1 MFGHKE
7 RFSLEESSG
16 QRYGNEWGDWS
27 SRLVRVLVV
36 YAFGSILERAVDI
49 FSGSSIF
56 KVGSGI
62 NVCFWHDWWCGDG
75 VLKDAFLDFTK
86 SK

>member
-27 SRLVRVLVV
+27 SRVGQGPCGVCLWKHFRKGCRYFFRFVN
-36 YAFGSILERAVDI
+36 
-49 FSGSSIF
+49 F

-62 NVCFWHDWWCGDG
+62 NVHFWHDWWCGDG
-75 VLKDAFLDFTK
+75 VLKDAFLDFTN

>member
-1 MFGHKE
+1 M
-7 RFSLEESSG
+7 
-16 QRYGNEWGDWS
+16 
-27 SRLVRVLVV
+27 V
-36 YAFGSILERAVDI
+36 YVFGSILERTVDI
-49 FSGSSIF
+49 FSDSSIF

-75 VLKDAFLDFTK
+75 VLKDAFLDFTE

>member
-1 MFGHKE
+1 MDKDMVMNG
-7 RFSLEESSG
+7 LTG
-16 QRYGNEWGDWS
+16 PQGW
-27 SRLVRVLVV
+27 VRVLVV
-36 YAFGSILERAVDI
+36 YVFGSILERTVDI
-49 FSGSSIF
+49 FSDSSIF

-75 VLKDAFLDFTK
+75 VLKDAFLDFTN